1 MKRKIYKDL
10 LNWKENSIDIPLM
23 IIGARQIGKTYI
35 IKEFCKNEFEN
46 YMYINL
52 LDNPQI
58 VDLFEQSIPT
68 EEKFT
73 KMQLILN
80 EKIDLEKTIIFFDEI
95 QLSEKLISNLK
106 YFCESDKPFKI
117 ICAGSLLGVKINR
130 FHSSFPVGKVKMLN
144 LYPMDFEEF
153 LIALDQNMYPMDFE
167 EFLMATSTQG
177 LIDEIYNCYNEVIP
191 MTNALHE
198 KLLNLYRLY
207 LCVGGMPQA
216 VQNIVD
222 VNQNIFDFDKNIVNG
237 NVTYKAPKVS
247 PEKSVREIVASYISD
262 LGAFLA
268 FVIIIWLVCLWLAP
282 KFLNDTNKFVGKKTL
297 NVLGTGLLTLI
308 AVPIACIILLL
319 LQLTA
324 GISLLT
330 VAIYILALIVAKSIF
345 TIVANNYLCSKL
357 NINKNTGIFGML
369 IVSGVIVWV
378 ISELP
383 YVGGIVSFIISVLGL
398 GVLVSAILPK
408 KAKKASDTN
417 EVKETTKTDIK
428 KELSENKDT
437 KKDNKKEDK

>member
-1 MKRKIYKDL
+1 MLKNKTKIIAFLLVLILAITSSFVYADNETSSENDISLISDTSETKPVETNVENTVSTNETSKDSYKNSDVYL
-10 LNWKENSIDIPLM
+10 MGDNVTIDYVVDGNLFVMADTVTINSKIGGDAFIMAKTINVGDQAYIFSNLFAMADSIDIKGVVYDVYALAQNFTVSNGYIYRDAKLCCNTININGVIGRNAFVSCSNINFNTDENDKG
-23 IIGARQIGKTYI
+23 IIYGDLTYSAPS
-35 IKEFCKNEFEN
+35 E
-46 YMYINL
+46 
-52 LDNPQI
+52 
-58 VDLFEQSIPT
+58 
-68 EEKFT
+68 
-73 KMQLILN
+73 
-80 EKIDLEKTIIFFDEI
+80 
-95 QLSEKLISNLK
+95 LS
-106 YFCESDKPFKI
+106 
-117 ICAGSLLGVKINR
+117 
-130 FHSSFPVGKVKMLN
+130 
-144 LYPMDFEEF
+144 
-153 LIALDQNMYPMDFE
+153 
-167 EFLMATSTQG
+167 
-177 LIDEIYNCYNEVIP
+177 
-191 MTNALHE
+191 
-198 KLLNLYRLY
+198 
-207 LCVGGMPQA
+207 
-216 VQNIVD
+216 
-222 VNQNIFDFDKNIVNG
+222 FDKNIVNG

-268 FVIIIWLVCLWLAP
+268 FVIIIWLVCLWVAP

-417 EVKETTKTDIK
+417 EVKETTKTDVK
-428 KELSENKDT
+428 KEISENNNT
-437 KKDNKKEDK
+437 KKENKKENK